1 MYFAEI
7 SDTGQIVVP
16 VEIRKLLKL
25 KAGDNILFQLTHDGE
40 VIISNASASAVST
53 NHGWKTFRGKKLFQL
68 VPKSK
73 S

>member
-25 KAGDNILFQLTHDGE
+25 KAGDNILFQLTFTRTYT
-40 VIISNASASAVST
+40 A
-53 NHGWKTFRGKKLFQL
+53 GKAGICIFIYR
-68 VPKSK
+68 
-73 S
+73 